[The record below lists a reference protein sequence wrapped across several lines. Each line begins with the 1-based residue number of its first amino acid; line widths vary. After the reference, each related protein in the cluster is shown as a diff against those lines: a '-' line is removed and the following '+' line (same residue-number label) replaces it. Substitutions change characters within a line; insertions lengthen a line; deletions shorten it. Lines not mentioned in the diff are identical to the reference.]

1 LFQALITFCSV
12 IFIVKA
18 TERPEYVM
26 LNKLSDNM
34 EIRKYLAS
42 KWACTTQTNGE
53 SSMFVQLFNY
63 ISGIK
68 SNKIIL
74 VFNLRYFLLLIK
86 WSIKI

>member
-42 KWACTTQTNGE
+42 KWACTTQKNGE

-74 VFNLRYFLLLIK
+74 VFNIRYFLLLIK